1 MLSIDNLL
9 VNLNTNWKEILVSVL
24 EIEEIERNGIAEAHG
39 LCFSVQE
46 SLPIPPI
53 FEKYF

>member
-24 EIEEIERNGIAEAHG
+24 EIEEIEKNLNKEI
-39 LCFSVQE
+39 
-46 SLPIPPI
+46 
-53 FEKYF
+53 